1 MAVPPTVAQ
10 PEPSFRFAARGAT
23 MAWMEA
29 SPAVLEQ
36 RALRADAQRNHE
48 RILTAARD
56 AFAELG
62 ADARMEEIASR
73 AGVGVGTV
81 YRHFATKEALMAE
94 LVADKWRFMGAQ
106 VREALESVDDP
117 WEAFAGALRR
127 NAETMSEDAG
137 VRSAILG
144 ADSPE
149 VWEGSAE
156 AHAELMDATR
166 ELMLRGQAAGVIRD
180 DVSVLDIPILMCG
193 VCATMDPHGPEQ
205 RTDWRRHLELVLQG
219 MRAS

>member
-1 MAVPPTVAQ
+1 
-10 PEPSFRFAARGAT
+10 
-23 MAWMEA
+23 MEA
-29 SPAVLEQ
+29 SPTVVEQ
-36 RALRADAQRNHE
+36 RAPRADAQRNRE
-48 RILTAARD
+48 RILTAARE

-81 YRHFATKEALMAE
+81 YRHFATKEALMAD
-94 LVADKWRFMGAQ
+94 LLADKWRLMGAQ
-106 VREALESVDDP
+106 AREALQSGDEP

-127 NAETMSEDAG
+127 NAETMADDAG
-137 VRSAILG
+137 VRSAVLG

-166 ELMLRGQAAGVIRD
+166 ELMLRGQEAGVIRD

-205 RTDWRRHLELVLQG
+205 RTDWHRHLELVLDS
-219 MRAS
+219 MRAR